1 MKRLPLARFLRST
14 EITYETQPAEAD
26 QAQLFHSGRYRSGG
40 GTYARGETVRGGTS
54 VRTER
59 SSAN

>member
-14 EITYETQPAEAD
+14 EITYETQPGEAD

-40 GTYARGETVRGGTS
+40 GTYARGETELVCAPNAALQ
-54 VRTER
+54 TE
-59 SSAN
+59 